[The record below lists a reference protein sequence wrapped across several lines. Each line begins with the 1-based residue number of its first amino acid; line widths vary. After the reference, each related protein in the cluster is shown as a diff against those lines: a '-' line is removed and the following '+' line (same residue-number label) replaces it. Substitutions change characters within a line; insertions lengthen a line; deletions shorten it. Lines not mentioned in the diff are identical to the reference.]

1 MPTVLSGNLSRWQ
14 VACISLPVEHA
25 SGFRLVNVPLS
36 ACSDPDRSPMRIPEH
51 VIIKAIQYLQMSSG
65 KHNAVEVKGIGI
77 FNVNGLRRMRFFVEA
92 AATKRNIS
100 EEEQWFSKFSWSMT
114 EQIREVLWDN
124 PSNYILGNI
133 GGTAVSPRLLSTI
146 SCERSMSDDAV
157 FVAMTAVL
165 GVSTVLLLPAITYEY
180 ASGSSSYSVL
190 SETCRQAVQR
200 MVGSVVFI
208 AQIVHLPGHWTV
220 AIVNRQDGR
229 LFFGNTAVKSYKCP
243 TDLPARMARIVKVWA
258 FSFYFCIAYPYSFFL
273 PCLFF
278 SACLF

>member
-1 MPTVLSGNLSRWQ
+1 
-14 VACISLPVEHA
+14 
-25 SGFRLVNVPLS
+25 
-36 ACSDPDRSPMRIPEH
+36 
-51 VIIKAIQYLQMSSG
+51 
-65 KHNAVEVKGIGI
+65 
-77 FNVNGLRRMRFFVEA
+77 
-92 AATKRNIS
+92 
-100 EEEQWFSKFSWSMT
+100 
-114 EQIREVLWDN
+114 
-124 PSNYILGNI
+124 
-133 GGTAVSPRLLSTI
+133 
-146 SCERSMSDDAV
+146 MSDDAV

-165 GVSTVLLLPAITYEY
+165 GVSTVLVLPAIAYEC

-258 FSFYFCIAYPYSFFL
+258 FSFYFCIAYLLILSFY
-273 PCLFF
+273 PAFF
-278 SACLF
+278 SLLVFLNQVVEAHLPDQPE